1 MRGFFIGNLSY
12 GDATNKKRWQIAM
25 LMHGASLILLF
36 FVRTDLAVGLFG
48 LLIAKALFFV
58 AGFGVISLLP
68 FSLGS
73 LVFTMGYKHSVGS
86 ALYDR
91 LLRGRLAD
99 KGLETF
105 LVWPEVRQ
113 LYRYEKPD
121 RDL

>member
-1 MRGFFIGNLSY
+1 
-12 GDATNKKRWQIAM
+12 M

-48 LLIAKALFFV
+48 LPIAKALFFV
-58 AGFGVISLLP
+58 AALGVISLLP
-68 FSLGS
+68 FSFGS
-73 LVFTMGYKHSVGS
+73 PIFTMGYKYCLGS

-91 LLRGRLAD
+91 LLRARVAD